1 MSVTVG
7 WVLAQPNLFLRLRGG
22 AAGLDRAIEFAI
34 TTELPDPSPWLS
46 GGELLLTTGLGVPAG
61 ADGCREYV
69 RRLRDA
75 GVAAVGFGVG
85 LTHAEVPA
93 ELIAAADEIGLPLLE
108 VPLPTP
114 FAAVTKR
121 VMDSLA
127 EQRYDALVRASRAQP
142 RMTRAVVRGGAR
154 AIVRELAVATGATAL
169 LFDRRGRLLEHHP
182 ARVAAA
188 TRVEVSALIGSVTR
202 AAASI
207 AAQAESGQAVTVHR
221 VGLGGVVHGCL
232 AVVSAAPLG
241 SVDQVL
247 LGHATS
253 LLALDFAKP
262 ARLRSAQNRL
272 NSQVLG
278 LLLAETGELPSAA
291 EHLAPA
297 ADDDGEIRAL
307 VADCGSSEHAAA
319 VARAV
324 EAAADAAARPLYL
337 RRTDHRVT
345 VLLRG
350 TDDAAFARA
359 LLAGADAAARRAAR
373 LGLSEPLPV
382 ERFAAAIDRARLAAA
397 AAEAGTVQEFAALT
411 GRTLLTVDA
420 ARQVLRSVADTTIAP
435 LAAHDRDHGTDLVA
449 SLRAFLEA
457 NGHWESAAHALGV
470 HRHTLRSRIARI
482 EALLGCRLDVARVR
496 AELLLALIAADT

>member
-182 ARVAAA
+182 AGGGAGARPGGGGGVGGGG
-188 TRVEVSALIGSVTR
+188 RGGGGGGRGGGGGGGGGPR
-202 AAASI
+202 AAWC
-207 AAQAESGQAVTVHR
+207 R
-221 VGLGGVVHGCL
+221 RRGV
-232 AVVSAAPLG
+232 
-241 SVDQVL
+241 
-247 LGHATS
+247 
-253 LLALDFAKP
+253 
-262 ARLRSAQNRL
+262 
-272 NSQVLG
+272 
-278 LLLAETGELPSAA
+278 
-291 EHLAPA
+291 
-297 ADDDGEIRAL
+297 
-307 VADCGSSEHAAA
+307 
-319 VARAV
+319 
-324 EAAADAAARPLYL
+324 
-337 RRTDHRVT
+337 
-345 VLLRG
+345 
-350 TDDAAFARA
+350 
-359 LLAGADAAARRAAR
+359 
-373 LGLSEPLPV
+373 
-382 ERFAAAIDRARLAAA
+382 
-397 AAEAGTVQEFAALT
+397 
-411 GRTLLTVDA
+411 
-420 ARQVLRSVADTTIAP
+420 
-435 LAAHDRDHGTDLVA
+435 
-449 SLRAFLEA
+449 
-457 NGHWESAAHALGV
+457 W
-470 HRHTLRSRIARI
+470 
-482 EALLGCRLDVARVR
+482 
-496 AELLLALIAADT
+496 